1 MKFSPKIMTA
11 ITAFLPAMASLAQSN
26 QPLTRAHVASEL
38 IQLEKAGFR
47 PTDWFHYPQNIQ
59 TAQARI
65 EEAANANHSPAQTP
79 QDRPDGHSEG
89 DRQ

>member
-1 MKFSPKIMTA
+1 MKFSPNIMMA

-26 QPLTRAHVASEL
+26 QPLTRAHVTCEL
-38 IQLEKAGFR
+38 IQLQKAGFR
-47 PTDWFHYPQNIQ
+47 PTDWLHYPQNIQ

-65 EEAANANHSPAQTP
+65 EEAANANHLPAPTP